1 MKDVEALCERAIVI
15 NKGTV
20 IHDGPLAAIIDRF
33 SRHKIIE
40 LQFSDNGCPE
50 GLERFGRIV
59 ETRPPRV
66 RIQVEKQRVSECLAT
81 ILSQH
86 SVDDISVVERP
97 LEDVIAELFST
108 DDASRAAT

>member
-1 MKDVEALCERAIVI
+1 MI

-81 ILSQH
+81 ILSH
-86 SVDDISVVERP
+86 TLSITSVWSSD
-97 LEDVIAELFST
+97 LWKMVIAELFST
-108 DDASRAAT
+108 DDASRADT